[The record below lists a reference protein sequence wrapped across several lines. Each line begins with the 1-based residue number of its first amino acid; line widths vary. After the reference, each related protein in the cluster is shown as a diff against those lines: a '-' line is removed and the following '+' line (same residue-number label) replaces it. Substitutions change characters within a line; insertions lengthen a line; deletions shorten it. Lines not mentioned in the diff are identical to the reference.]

1 MTPRLFQLARHVPP
15 LALDWLA
22 NTPEQ
27 RWRVVDGSMVFADIS
42 GFTALSERLAT
53 RGRIGAEELVETLS
67 RVFGS
72 MLGPAAARGGQLVK
86 FGGDAL
92 LFHFDGPDHVT
103 RACATAVELRAA
115 LRRAADVVTSVG
127 RISLSISIGVHTGEL
142 HQFLVGEPHRELVV
156 LGPAITALI
165 ACESSAEAGQIV
177 VSEAVAAALP
187 SSAVRPRGD
196 GALLLRWRTPP
207 GPPPPGHDPADGLRH
222 ADLARSLMPAILAD
236 VLDEA
241 PPDPSHRV
249 ATISFMRFSGTDELL
264 AELGPAVLA
273 DRLHETL
280 AIAQAAFAAEDVAL
294 LCVDCDSGGGKLF
307 CSSGVPLTSE
317 DDEGRMLRAA
327 RAITRARPPLP
338 LQIGINRGHVFAAE
352 VGIPWRA
359 AFSAM
364 GDTTNTA
371 ARVCAKTP
379 PGSIYAHPAVLEH
392 ARTRYEA
399 TPVGPFQFKGKSQAQ
414 VLHEVGDELGPRRTA
429 SDGAD
434 LVPFL
439 GHRDELAMLQDRLT
453 QAAAGTGPAGVGAAV
468 VVSGEIGV
476 GKSRLVHEALRAHPE
491 LPVVAVHAEPY
502 GATAAYRMFRDPIR
516 ALLGIERGPGHAM
529 AAALQSSVEQL
540 VPEHLDLLALVGD
553 VVDVVVPPS
562 AEVDAILPRYRP
574 DRTADVIVDLLTAA
588 HPGALAITVG
598 DVHWADAASG
608 RLVARMA
615 REATQRPWAVVVM
628 RREDDGGGGA
638 GADEAGGADHAAGD
652 QAATGDGTASIEEL
666 LAGLDHVDRLRLD
679 PLDEATTRALVVAG
693 TEAAPLRPHEID
705 QIVARSSGNP
715 LFVLELIRAIQ
726 ELGSLDA
733 VPTSLQGAMA
743 AQVDALDPF
752 AKRVLSYASVL
763 GRSFRRTVL
772 TELLRAEGVHLDGA
786 TLERLGRFL
795 EPDGPQRWRFRTG
808 LVRDVAYDGLGYR
821 LRSRLHLGAGE
832 AVERLSTDPS
842 ADADVLSLHF
852 AEGGD
857 HRRAYRYASIAAERA
872 ERAFATANAAA
883 QLQRA
888 LEAAR
893 RLPDLPRR
901 EIRSLWI
908 RLGDVRDQAGLLDGA
923 LDAYRQAARIGADP
937 LDEAELGLRRA
948 RVRERAGAFPAALRE
963 ATRVRRLLDGA
974 PDDVAGSA
982 RARAAAFSAVV
993 RQRQERAV
1001 AALRLATAAALE
1013 AERCGDRSALARASG
1028 VIAWAGLVLGR
1039 DDSIEHTRRA
1049 LELFEEVGDL
1059 VGQAHMA
1066 NNLGGYTFFEGDW
1079 DETLE
1084 WYARCEEACRRTGN
1098 VTDAALTNAN
1108 TGEVLVNQGRLD
1120 EAEPLLRD
1128 AARVLR
1134 VSGHL
1139 WGATFAEMHLGRLL
1153 VARGDLVRAE
1163 ALLRGCVDENAAMG
1177 SSASA
1182 YEASLHLGACL
1193 VASGRPQEALE
1204 LVASWSARA
1213 TDDVSIFDAAR
1224 AVVDATA
1231 LFGLTRPS
1239 EAVGVLVRGV
1249 AVARERHLDYDLGRL
1264 LLLAALHGVDPTLV
1278 GSDDPTAD
1286 ANGLLTRLGVVSTPA
1301 A

>member
-1 MTPRLFQLARHVPP
+1 VTPGPFQLARHVPP

-22 NTPEQ
+22 DTPEQ

-127 RISLSISIGVHTGEL
+127 RISLSISIGVHTGQF

-156 LGPAITALI
+156 LGPAITTLI

-177 VSEAVAAALP
+177 VSGAVAAALP
-187 SSAVRPRGD
+187 ASAVRPRDD

-207 GPPPPGHDPADGLRH
+207 GPPASVHDPADGLRH
-222 ADLARSLMPAILAD
+222 AELAGELMPAILAE
-236 VLDEA
+236 VLDAA

-327 RAITRARPPLP
+327 RAITRAAPPLP

-399 TPVGPFQFKGKSQAQ
+399 TPVGPFLFKGKSQPQ
-414 VLHEVGDELGPRRTA
+414 VLHEVGDELGPRRSA
-429 SDGAD
+429 GGGDVDGID
-434 LVPFL
+434 QVRFL
-439 GHRDELAMLQDRLT
+439 GHGEELTALRDRLART
-453 QAAAGTGPAGVGAAV
+453 ATGVGAAV

-476 GKSRLVHEALRAHPE
+476 GKSRLVHEALRAMPE

-516 ALLGIERGPGHAM
+516 ALLGIERGPGPAM
-529 AAALQSSVEQL
+529 AAALRAGVERL

-553 VVDVVVPPS
+553 VVDVEVPPS
-562 AEVDAILPRYRP
+562 AEVEAILPRYRA
-574 DRTADVIVDLLTAA
+574 DRTADVIVDLLAAA
-588 HPGALAITVG
+588 HPAALAVTVG
-598 DVHWADAASG
+598 DAHWADPASVQLVT
-608 RLVARMA
+608 RLA
-615 REATQRPWAVVVM
+615 RETTQRPWAVVVM
-628 RREDDGGGGA
+628 QRSNDDDTGVGVPVGAGDGENADGDDG
-638 GADEAGGADHAAGD
+638 AAVEGPV
-652 QAATGDGTASIEEL
+652 AEL
-666 LAGLDHVDRLRLD
+666 AELEHVERLPLR
-679 PLDEATTRALVVAG
+679 PLDEATTRSLVVAA

-705 QIVARSSGNP
+705 QIVARASGNP

-772 TELLRAEGVHLDGA
+772 TDLLQAEGVEVDRA

-821 LRSRLHLGAGE
+821 LRARLHLGAGE
-832 AVERLSTDPS
+832 AVERLSTDPG

-888 LEAAR
+888 LESAR
-893 RLPDLPRR
+893 RLPELPR
-901 EIRSLWI
+901 EEVRSLWI
-908 RLGDVRDQAGLLDGA
+908 RLGDVRDQAGLLDAA
-923 LDAYRQAARIGADP
+923 LDAYRQAARLGADP
-937 LDEAELGLRRA
+937 LAEAELGLRRA

-963 ATRVRRLLDGA
+963 ATRVRRVLDDRS
-974 PDDVAGSA
+974 DDAACSA

-993 RQRQERAV
+993 RQRQERAG
-1001 AALRLATAAALE
+1001 AALRLATAAAEE

-1049 LELFEEVGDL
+1049 LALFEEVGDL

-1108 TGEVLVNQGRLD
+1108 TGEVLVSQGRLD

-1163 ALLRGCVDENAAMG
+1163 ALLRGCVEENAAMG

-1182 YEASLHLGACL
+1182 YEAALHLGACL
-1193 VASGRPQEALE
+1193 VAAGHPEEALE

-1231 LFGLTRPS
+1231 LFALGREP
-1239 EAVGVLVRGV
+1239 EAVEVLVRGV
-1249 AVARERHLDYDLGRL
+1249 SFARERHLDYDLGRL
-1264 LLLAALHGVDPTLV
+1264 LLLAARHGVDPALV
-1278 GSDDPTAD
+1278 GSVDPAAD
-1286 ANGLLTRLGVVSTPA
+1286 ADGLLTRLGVVSTPA